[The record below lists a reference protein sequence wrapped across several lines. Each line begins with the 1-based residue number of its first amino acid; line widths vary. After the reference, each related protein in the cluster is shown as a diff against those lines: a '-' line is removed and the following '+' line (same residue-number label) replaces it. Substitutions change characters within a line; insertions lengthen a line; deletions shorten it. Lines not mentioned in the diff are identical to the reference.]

1 MALFTNIQTKFSS
14 ILIFCAAILFS
25 TSSVAET
32 VSIPVTKTLH
42 AQAEFVSGAS
52 DIAVLI
58 NHGFLTTNKF
68 STVQSL
74 INAIKDQGHS
84 VLSPNLTLGINMREQ
99 SLKCNSLHTHT
110 LEEDVTEINAWVDWL
125 IAKGYQKIVLLGH
138 SSGSQELLLS
148 QITHPKPEVKLAI
161 FTSLFYLNGKDLGTL
176 DSDLALAKKLI
187 DTNQTTPQKFSFLFC
202 QKNYLATPESFL
214 SYHKLT
220 RQQNLDYLNAITI
233 PSYTI
238 MGSADKRYQ
247 KVGENWLDELKAT
260 KTHLE
265 VIEGA
270 NHFFSS
276 EHEFDLQDKINEII
290 NTLNN

>member
-1 MALFTNIQTKFSS
+1 MALFANFQSKFLRA
-14 ILIFCAAILFS
+14 ICLCAPLFFS
-25 TSSVAET
+25 ANSFAET
-32 VSIPVTKTLH
+32 VNIPVNKTLH
-42 AQAEFVSGAS
+42 AQAEFVAGTS
-52 DIAVLI
+52 DLAVLI

-74 INAIKDQGHS
+74 INAIKDQGHT

-110 LEEDVTEINAWVDWL
+110 LEDDVTEINEWVDWL

-161 FTSLFYLNGKDLGTL
+161 FTSLFYLNGKDLGTI
-176 DSDLALAKKLI
+176 DSDLVLAKRLI
-187 DTNQTTPQKFSFLFC
+187 ESNNPTPQKFSFLFC

-260 KTHLE
+260 KTNLV
-265 VIEGA
+265 VIDGA

-276 EHEFDLQDKINEII
+276 EHEFDLQDKINEI
-290 NTLNN
+290 LNSLTH